1 MLGGTGRL
9 TKIAGALALIFAI
22 FSAGV
27 AIANQCHQEAAPV
40 ISSHSHADHDGSHV
54 HADVAPFNQ
63 SLTTTFCASVFF
75 IVLILISRQILSK
88 FGSESSLRDRTLQN
102 LQQRIYYQQRW
113 LTSLTLPQLGV
124 LRI

>member
-1 MLGGTGRL
+1 MLGRTGRL
-9 TKIAGALALIFAI
+9 TRIAGALALIFAI

-54 HADVAPFNQ
+54 HAEVVPLNQ

-88 FGSESSLRDRTLQN
+88 VGRGSSLRARTLQN
-102 LQQRIYYQQRW
+102 LQQRIYYQRRW
-113 LTSLTLPQLGV
+113 LSSLTLPQLGV